1 MDTFEQS
8 VERFIKA
15 ADWLDETDEP
25 AVTALKQAAQHLDTN
40 GISVGVLSVFTLTHR
55 SLCKKG
61 QKGNEG
67 FNDDEAF
74 LNDL

>member
-1 MDTFEQS
+1 MDTFESS

-15 ADWLDETDEP
+15 ATWLDESDEP
-25 AVTALKQAAQHLDTN
+25 AVTALRRAAEHLDTN

-55 SLCKKG
+55 ALQKKG

-67 FNDDEAF
+67 FDEDEDF
-74 LNDL
+74 LNGL

>member
-1 MDTFEQS
+1 MDTFTES
-8 VERFIKA
+8 VERFVKA
-15 ADWLDETDEP
+15 ATWLDETDEP
-25 AVTALKQAAQHLDTN
+25 AVTALRQAAEHLDAN

-55 SLCKKG
+55 ALQKKG

-67 FNDDEAF
+67 FDDDEAF